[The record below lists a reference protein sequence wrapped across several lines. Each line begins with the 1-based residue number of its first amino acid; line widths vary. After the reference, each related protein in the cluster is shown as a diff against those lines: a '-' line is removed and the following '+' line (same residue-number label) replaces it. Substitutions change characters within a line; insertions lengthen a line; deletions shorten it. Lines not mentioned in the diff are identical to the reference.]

1 MRKDFF
7 WHKVHFPFKMW
18 LKECSMYNQCMIYVQ
33 CMSISHCFS
42 ATLENIFVFATLFVL
57 DYRNGICFCCFEVA
71 EAGQM
76 RTRGGPEFTHWN
88 KLHHCLNY
96 RFLKYTKIVFTQCRL
111 VPLRHP
117 KFFWLLSVWVGVAM
131 VSIDKGN
138 VLFCSLVLYPATIA
152 QSILVPVLPHRT
164 LLQLTFTLALM
175 LCASAFMLLWDFD
188 KKGKSI
194 KGAKEKNLL
203 IISWCIML
211 VSPLYTIR

>member
-1 MRKDFF
+1 MRKDTYQSGF
-7 WHKVHFPFKMW
+7 
-18 LKECSMYNQCMIYVQ
+18 LTQSSMYDQWMTYVQ

-42 ATLENIFVFATLFVL
+42 ATLENVFVFAPFLAL
-57 DYRNGICFCCFEVA
+57 DYRNYLFLLFWSSWS
-71 EAGQM
+71 
-76 RTRGGPEFTHWN
+76 RTDVYTGRRGGPEFTHSN

-117 KFFWLLSVWVGVAM
+117 KFFWLLSDWVGVAV

-138 VLFCSLVLYPATIA
+138 VLFCSLVLSPATIA
-152 QSILVPVLPHRT
+152 QSILVPDLPHRA
-164 LLQLTFTLALM
+164 LLQLTFTFALM
-175 LCASAFMLLWDFD
+175 LSASAFTLLWDFD

-203 IISWCIML
+203 IIFWCTVL